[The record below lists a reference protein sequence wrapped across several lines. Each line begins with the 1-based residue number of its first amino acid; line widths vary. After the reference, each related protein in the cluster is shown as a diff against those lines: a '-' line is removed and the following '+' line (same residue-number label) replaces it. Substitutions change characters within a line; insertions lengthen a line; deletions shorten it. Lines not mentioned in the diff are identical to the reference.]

1 MTALF
6 VLRTIANMKLGTLY
20 LIPVTLGDDNIAQV
34 LPANVV
40 ASAQQLDTF
49 VVETEKPARHF
60 LSTIKT
66 AKPVRE
72 LALHLLNEH
81 TEDKALPDLLKP
93 LLAGKDVGLMSD
105 AGCPGVADPGARLV
119 ALAHQKGIRIMPLVG
134 PSSILLAL
142 MASGL
147 NGQQFAFLGYL
158 PVDKTERNQK
168 LKEIEKRAQTHNE
181 TQIFIETPYRNQ
193 HMLEAI
199 LSICN
204 ASTRL
209 CIASQ
214 VSLSDEMIVTK
225 TISGWK
231 QSALPD
237 LHKKPTVFLLLN

>member
-1 MTALF
+1 MTILF
-6 VLRTIANMKLGTLY
+6 LLRTITKMKFGTLY
-20 LIPVTLGDDNIAQV
+20 LIPVTLGDDNISQV
-34 LPANVV
+34 LPPDVV
-40 ASAQQLDTF
+40 KIAQNLENF
-49 VVETEKPARHF
+49 VVESEKSARHF

-72 LALHLLNEH
+72 LTLNLLNEH
-81 TEDKALPDLLKP
+81 TLDKDVSALLTP

-105 AGCPGVADPGARLV
+105 AGCPGIADPGAKLIE
-119 ALAHQKGIRIMPLVG
+119 LAHQKGIRVVPLVG
-134 PSSILLAL
+134 PSSILLSL

-158 PVDKTERNQK
+158 PVDKQARNLK
-168 LKEIEKRAQTHNE
+168 LKEIEKRSQTHKE

-199 LSICN
+199 LSTCHAN
-204 ASTRL
+204 TRL

-214 VSLSDEMIVTK
+214 VSLEDEFVVTK
-225 TISGWK
+225 RISEWK

-237 LHKKPTVFLLLN
+237 LHKKPTVFLIS